1 MFDIGWQE
9 LFIVG
14 VLVVIV
20 VGPKDLP
27 KTLRAVMGWVRKA
40 RMLAREFQDGVDDV
54 VRQAD
59 LDDIKNQVTEVGDFE
74 LGKEF
79 KDGLGLSDDLDA
91 DALKSDIEDAL
102 SAVPDTAQKP
112 ALVKG
117 AAKKVPRRAKK
128 ASVKTPDRKKK
139 AAPAARK
146 PSSPKAAKAGK
157 AARPKKAPA
166 RRPSPGARAPAK
178 TGA

>member
-9 LFIVG
+9 LFIVA

-27 KTLRAVMGWVRKA
+27 RTLRAVMGWVRKA

-59 LDDIKNQVTEVGDFE
+59 LDDIKNQVSEVGDFE

-79 KDGLGLSDDLDA
+79 KDGLGLTDDLDA
-91 DALKSDIEDAL
+91 DALKSDVDDAL
-102 SAVPDTAQKP
+102 SAVPDAAEKP
-112 ALVKG
+112 ALVND
-117 AAKKVPRRAKK
+117 AAKKKPRPAK
-128 ASVKTPDRKKK
+128 
-139 AAPAARK
+139 
-146 PSSPKAAKAGK
+146 
-157 AARPKKAPA
+157 KKAPA
-166 RRPSPGARAPAK
+166 RRPSLGTRAPAK

>member
-9 LFIVG
+9 LFIVA

-27 KTLRAVMGWVRKA
+27 RTLRAVMGWVRKA

-59 LDDIKNQVTEVGDFE
+59 LDDIKNQVSEVGDFE

-79 KDGLGLSDDLDA
+79 KDGLGLTDDLDA
-91 DALKSDIEDAL
+91 DALKSDVDDAL
-102 SAVPDTAQKP
+102 SAVPDAAEKP
-112 ALVKG
+112 ALVND
-117 AAKKVPRRAKK
+117 AAKKKPRPAKK
-128 ASVKTPDRKKK
+128 AAGKTPARKKK
-139 AAPAARK
+139 AAPAVRK
-146 PSSPKAAKAGK
+146 PSPPQAAKV
-157 AARPKKAPA
+157 ARPKKAPA
-166 RRPSPGARAPAK
+166 RRPSLGTRAPAK